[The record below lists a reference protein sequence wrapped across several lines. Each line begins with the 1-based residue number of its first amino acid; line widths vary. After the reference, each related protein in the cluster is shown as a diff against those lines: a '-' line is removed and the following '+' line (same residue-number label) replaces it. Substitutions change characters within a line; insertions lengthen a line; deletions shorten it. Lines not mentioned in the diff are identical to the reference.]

1 MTREK
6 ALEIATQA
14 HAGQKRK
21 GSGEDYITHP
31 IAVAQIAEK
40 MYWGRYAD
48 DMDDGNDVVDGS
60 DVVARK
66 IYIVGI
72 LHDVVEDTPVTLG
85 EISHE
90 FPDIH
95 ILEALSM
102 LTRREGT
109 TYFDFIHTIASEGS
123 IVALIV
129 KIADIKHNM
138 SDLKEGTLKDKYRFA
153 LKILENALHSL
164 RVLS

>member
-31 IAVAQIAEK
+31 IAVAENAEEI
-40 MYWGRYAD
+40 YWSIYAD
-48 DMDDGNDVVDGS
+48 DLDGS
-60 DVVARK
+60 NDVVARK

-72 LHDVVEDTPVTLG
+72 LHDVVEDTSVTLG
-85 EISHE
+85 ELSHE

-95 ILEALSM
+95 ILQALSM

-109 TYFDFIHTIASEGS
+109 TYYDFIKTIASEGS

>member
-31 IAVAQIAEK
+31 IAVAENAEEI
-40 MYWGRYAD
+40 YWSIYAD
-48 DMDDGNDVVDGS
+48 DLDGS
-60 DVVARK
+60 NDVVARK

-85 EISHE
+85 ELSHE

-95 ILEALSM
+95 ILQALSM

-109 TYFDFIHTIASEGS
+109 TYYDFIKTIASEGS